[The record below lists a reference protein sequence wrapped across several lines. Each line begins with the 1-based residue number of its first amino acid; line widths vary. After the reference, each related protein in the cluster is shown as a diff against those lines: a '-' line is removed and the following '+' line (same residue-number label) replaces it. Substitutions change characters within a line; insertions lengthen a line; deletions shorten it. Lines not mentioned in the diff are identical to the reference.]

1 MNIEEL
7 NNYRLTSMEEPTD
20 EMLALIMKEVSEE
33 AARENHAAKER
44 YFQRMKSVTINHR
57 RVWKERIERTAHHG

>member
-44 YFQRMKSVTINHR
+44 YFQRMKKRSAER
-57 RVWKERIERTAHHG
+57 KRVWKERIERTAHHG